1 MTDTVDTGESRAA
14 GPSRRRGALLF
25 LRDIVVIF
33 LVALLVSFLVK
44 TFLIRPFW
52 IPSESMND
60 TLQVDDRIIVSLLT
74 PTLVPVDRG
83 EIVVFE
89 DPGGWLP
96 EPAAEPEESGI
107 VGAIDWFLTF
117 VGLAPE
123 DDHGYLIKRVIGLP
137 GDRVQCCNDF
147 GQLTVNGVPLDEPY
161 LHLDAAG
168 QPASAQ
174 GFDVTV
180 PEGHVWVMG
189 DNRNHSGDSR
199 AHIDAPGG
207 GFVPMQ
213 SLVGR
218 AILVSWPLERW
229 AWLDDFE
236 STFVGVEPQGAAELG
251 PVSAEAVPAA

>member
-1 MTDTVDTGESRAA
+1 MTDTVEAGRAGRGDGGSR
-14 GPSRRRGALLF
+14 GGRGVLLF

-33 LVALLVSFLVK
+33 LIALLISFLVK

-74 PTLVPVDRG
+74 PTLVPVEHGDV
-83 EIVVFE
+83 VVFE

-96 EPAAEPEESGI
+96 EQPHEPETGI
-107 VGAIDWFLTF
+107 AGAVDWFLTF

-137 GDRVQCCNDF
+137 GDTVQCCNDF
-147 GQLTVNGVPLDEPY
+147 GQLLVNGVPIDEPY
-161 LHLDAAG
+161 LRLDQDG
-168 QPASAQ
+168 QPASSTA
-174 GFDVTV
+174 FDVTV
-180 PEGHVWVMG
+180 PEGHLWVLG

-199 AHIDAPGG
+199 VHMDAPGG

-213 SLVGR
+213 SVVGR
-218 AILVSWPLERW
+218 AIVVSWPLERW
-229 AWLDDFE
+229 TWLDSYE
-236 STFVGVEPQGAAELG
+236 QSFVGVESQGAATEVIRPLA
-251 PVSAEAVPAA
+251 VSH

>member
-1 MTDTVDTGESRAA
+1 MTDTVEA
-14 GPSRRRGALLF
+14 GADGRGDGRTRRGRGVLLF

-33 LVALLVSFLVK
+33 LIALLISFLVK

-74 PTLVPVDRG
+74 PTVIPVAHGDV
-83 EIVVFE
+83 VVFE

-96 EPAAEPEESGI
+96 EQEHEPETGLA
-107 VGAIDWFLTF
+107 GAVDWFLTF

-137 GDRVQCCNDF
+137 GDTIRCCNDF
-147 GQLTVNGVPLDEPY
+147 GQLLVNDVPLDEPY
-161 LHLDAAG
+161 LHLDQPG
-168 QPASAQ
+168 QPASSMA
-174 GFDVTV
+174 FDVTV
-180 PEGHVWVMG
+180 PEGHLWVMG

-199 AHIDAPGG
+199 AHMDAPGG

-213 SLVGR
+213 AVVGR
-218 AILVSWPLERW
+218 AILISWPVDRW
-229 AWLDDFE
+229 TWLDSYE
-236 STFVGVEPQGAAELG
+236 QTFVGVESQGAATEVIL
-251 PVSAEAVPAA
+251 PQAVAH